1 MCLGR
6 ESSYP
11 PRDLANRA
19 LSSTTLVF
27 LVIMVAAAAV
37 TLDHQGCTAC
47 PSSRARGRPPFLGEA
62 VHLLREDWF
71 VRFQGVEGGEGR
83 GRRPGELLKRTQVYL
98 CFFKTSANQRAFLK
112 SPGGGASRG
121 AWGSATTTG
130 TTTGGGGEPVSALAN
145 GSGNRIRPERSG
157 RWYIQYYIYGI
168 FNLLN

>member
-27 LVIMVAAAAV
+27 LVMVVIMVVAAAV

-47 PSSRARGRPPFLGEA
+47 PSSRAQGRPPFLGEA

-71 VRFQGVEGGEGR
+71 VRFQGVEGGEER
-83 GRRPGELLKRTQVYL
+83 GRRPGELLKRTQVCL
-98 CFFKTSANQRAFLK
+98 CLFLTSANQRAFPRWGSQSRCL
-112 SPGGGASRG
+112 GINNDNRNNDRRRGGARL
-121 AWGSATTTG
+121 SACQWFRQQDKTR
-130 TTTGGGGEPVSALAN
+130 EEWQVVCL
-145 GSGNRIRPERSG
+145 
-157 RWYIQYYIYGI
+157 

>member
-19 LSSTTLVF
+19 LSSTTQVF

-98 CFFKTSANQRAFLK
+98 CFFKTSANQRAFLNPRRG
-112 SPGGGASRG
+112 SQSRCLGINNDNRNNNRRRGGARLC
-121 AWGSATTTG
+121 ACQWFRQQDKTR
-130 TTTGGGGEPVSALAN
+130 EEWQVFFL
-145 GSGNRIRPERSG
+145 
-157 RWYIQYYIYGI
+157 

>member
-6 ESSYP
+6 ESSSP
-11 PRDLANRA
+11 PHDLANRA

-47 PSSRARGRPPFLGEA
+47 PSSRAQGRPPFLGEA

-83 GRRPGELLKRTQVYL
+83 GRRPGELLKRTQVYH
-98 CFFKTSANQRAFLK
+98 CFSDQRQSKGILK
-112 SPGGGASRG
+112 PQA
-121 AWGSATTTG
+121 
-130 TTTGGGGEPVSALAN
+130 GEPVEVLGDQQRQQEQQQEEG
-145 GSGNRIRPERSG
+145 GSPSQRLPMVPATG
-157 RWYIQYYIYGI
+157 
-168 FNLLN
+168 